1 MNLEDAKT
9 IMSKM
14 ILKAGEAMI
23 QDKKDALTFVK
34 LIESKD
40 FQNAY
45 KMLSLPIKEQLSIED
60 FHKITNPE
68 VVVTQQ
74 GYYEGPTIYK
84 YIALQFAEH
93 LVQKKYQD
101 AYKLLSPELKK
112 EYSPEKLKEKVTRMV
127 NYFHTNKLTVYIDFV
142 IAEGDAGYEN
152 NIYVPI
158 EEEGNQEAVCVD
170 VDYENTSLCIKSIE
184 WGRP

>member
-1 MNLEDAKT
+1 MNLKDAKKV
-9 IMSKM
+9 MSEM
-14 ILKAGEAMI
+14 ILQAGEVMVK
-23 QDKKDALTFVK
+23 DKKDAFIFSK

-40 FQNAY
+40 FQSAY
-45 KMLSLPIKEQLSIED
+45 KMLSSPMKEKLSIED
-60 FHKITNPE
+60 FNKITNPE

-93 LVQKKYQD
+93 LVQNKYQD
-101 AYKLLSPELKK
+101 AYNLLSSKLKK
-112 EYSPEKLKEKVTRMV
+112 EYSPEQLKEKCTKMV
-127 NYFHTNKLTVYIDFV
+127 DYFHTDNLTVYIDFV

-158 EEEGNQEAVCVD
+158 EEEGNQEAISVD
-170 VDYENTSLCIKSIE
+170 VDYEEKSLCIKSID